1 MKIFRLPDLGEGLPD
16 AEIREWYI
24 KEGDTV
30 KTDQPL
36 VAMETAKALVDV
48 PAPHDGIIE
57 KLFGAAGD
65 TIHTGDPLIGFEG
78 EGDDDE
84 HHRKDSGTVVGA
96 IAVSDEIIAD
106 DTYGAG
112 STDEHSA
119 SPAVRALARRR
130 GVALDRLSSASG
142 RIHTSQVKRAARSTA
157 QHKAPEGYE
166 PMSAIRRAMIM
177 SMEQSHQEVV
187 PVSLNDDA
195 DIHSWYGQD
204 NITLRLIRAIATA
217 CEAEPVLNAY
227 FDGQSMA
234 IKHNDHV
241 NIGLAVDTKHGLYV
255 PVLKD
260 VTHCDDETLRSTINR
275 FKEQSETKSIPKE
288 DLHGATIIL
297 SNFGTIAGRYA
308 NPILLPPMTAIV
320 GVGKLRDQVV
330 AADGQAVVHKVIPLS
345 ITVDHRAVTGGEAAR
360 FLQTLIETLK

>member
-1 MKIFRLPDLGEGLPD
+1 MIIFRLPDLGEGLPD

-24 KEGDTV
+24 KPGDTV
-30 KTDQPL
+30 KVDQPL

-48 PAPHDGIIE
+48 PAPNDGIIE
-57 KLFGAAGD
+57 KLYGDVGD

-78 EGDDDE
+78 ESEHDE
-84 HHRKDSGTVVGA
+84 PVREDSGTVVGA
-96 IAVSDEIIAD
+96 IEASDRVIAD
-106 DTYGAG
+106 DTFGGA
-112 STDEHSA
+112 TVTEQVA

-130 GVALDRLSSASG
+130 GVELETLSTQAG
-142 RIHTSQVKRAARSTA
+142 RIRASHVKHVAKTTTHTAA
-157 QHKAPEGYE
+157 EGYE

-177 SMEQSHQEVV
+177 SMEKSHREVV
-187 PVSLNDDA
+187 PVSLSDDA
-195 DIHSWYGQD
+195 DINAWYGTD
-204 NITLRLIRAIATA
+204 NITLRIIRAIAKA

-227 FDGQSMA
+227 FDGKAMA
-234 IKHNDHV
+234 LKHNDHI

-260 VTHCDDETLRSTINR
+260 VIQQSDEQLRETINR
-275 FKEQSETKSIPKE
+275 YKEQSQSKSIPQE

-320 GVGKLRDQVV
+320 GVGKLRDEVV
-330 AADGQAVVHKVIPLS
+330 AVDGNAAVHKVIPLS
-345 ITVDHRAVTGGEAAR
+345 VTVDHRAVTGGEAAR
-360 FLQTLIETLK
+360 FLQTLIETLR